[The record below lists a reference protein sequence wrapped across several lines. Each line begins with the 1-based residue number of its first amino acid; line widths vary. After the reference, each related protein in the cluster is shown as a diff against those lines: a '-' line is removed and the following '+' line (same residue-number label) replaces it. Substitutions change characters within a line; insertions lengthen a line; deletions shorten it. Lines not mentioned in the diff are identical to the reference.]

1 MLLHTESAKG
11 AELIKVGGQAVIEGI
26 MMRAPKTLTIVVRK
40 PDGQLSV
47 REDRWYSPMERWP
60 ALKKPFLRGCIVLY
74 EALFNG
80 IQALSF
86 SAQEAVGEEEEKLS
100 PWALGGTILFAIGA
114 ALGLF
119 VVIPHLATVGMGVLF
134 GKDLTVKSL
143 WFHVIDGVIKVAIF
157 VGYIYAISLMKEI
170 RRVFQYHGAEHK
182 SIHAYEQGEELT
194 VENARKYPTLHA
206 RCGTAF
212 IMLVLL
218 VSIFLF
224 LSRIPLLP
232 ERPFWEQDCDQLVL
246 HCGQDVSAAAHCRV
260 FLRVDPLWGA
270 SEESSA
276 RRGIE
281 TGLAAA
287 ETYHPGTQRRSNRGG
302 VGGVEANLGERKEL
316 GLTTGS
322 GVMADHA
329 GIVEARRIESAVRRP
344 EPAACAA

>member
-1 MLLHTESAKG
+1 MFISTENENSS
-11 AELIKVGGQAVIEGI
+11 ELIKVGGQAVIEGI
-26 MMRAPKTLTIVVRK
+26 MMRAPKTFTVVVRK

-60 ALKKPFLRGCIVLY
+60 VLKKPFLRGCIVLY

-100 PWALGGTILFAIGA
+100 PWALAGTIIFAIGA
-114 ALGLF
+114 ALLLF
-119 VVIPHLATVGMGVLF
+119 VVVPHVATLAMGFAF
-134 GKDLTVKSL
+134 GRELTVKSL
-143 WFHVIDGVIKVAIF
+143 WFHVIDGIIKVAIF

-194 VENARKYPTLHA
+194 VENAKKYPTLHA

-224 LSRIPLLP
+224 SLVFPFFPADLFGNKIVTNLFFILVKMCLLLPIAGFSYELIRFGERVKNPLL
-232 ERPFWEQDCDQLVL
+232 DIVL
-246 HCGQDVSAAAHCRV
+246 K
-260 FLRVDPLWGA
+260 P
-270 SEESSA
+270 
-276 RRGIE
+276 
-281 TGLAAA
+281 GLLL
-287 ETYHPGTQRRSNRGG
+287 Q
-302 VGGVEANLGERKEL
+302 K
-316 GLTTGS
+316 LTTREPS
-322 GVMADHA
+322 DDQ
-329 GIVEARRIESAVRRP
+329 IEVALVALKRTLER
-344 EPAACAA
+344 EKGWA

>member
-1 MLLHTESAKG
+1 M
-11 AELIKVGGQAVIEGI
+11 IKVGGQAVIEGI
-26 MMRAPKTLTIVVRK
+26 MMRAPKTFTVVVRK

-80 IQALSF
+80 IQALSY

-100 PWALGGTILFAIGA
+100 PWALAGTIAFAIGA
-114 ALGLF
+114 ALVLF
-119 VVIPHLATVGMGVLF
+119 VVIPHLATLGMGLLF
-134 GKDLTVKSL
+134 GRELTVKSL

-157 VGYIYAISLMKEI
+157 VGYIFAISLMKEI

-224 LSRIPLLP
+224 SLVFPFFPNDLFGNKMATNLFFIAVKMFLLLPIAGFSYELIRFGERVRNPLL
-232 ERPFWEQDCDQLVL
+232 DVVL
-246 HCGQDVSAAAHCRV
+246 K
-260 FLRVDPLWGA
+260 P
-270 SEESSA
+270 
-276 RRGIE
+276 
-281 TGLAAA
+281 GLLL
-287 ETYHPGTQRRSNRGG
+287 QR
-302 VGGVEANLGERKEL
+302 
-316 GLTTGS
+316 LTTREPS
-322 GVMADHA
+322 DDQ
-329 GIVEARRIESAVRRP
+329 IEVALVALKRTLER
-344 EPAACAA
+344 ERGWA